1 MEKEDR
7 KNRFAPS
14 IWFDTNFLVGFLG
27 SANEL
32 KKQFNDQKYSIS
44 EEKISSRLLNHYY
57 LEGIVDDDRPN
68 GKGWKKFSISEIIWI
83 QIIVKLRR
91 FGLDLKRI
99 KAAKDE
105 INQYKLKDSISKF
118 PLLDF
123 YSIVALQSNEPI
135 KFIVFESGE
144 AHIVRQIDIDI
155 ANQVGLIVEDFISID
170 INRLVSEVFTK
181 KTIQTDYLNYSNIP
195 KSPLIKE
202 IENSLSAKDIQS
214 ITIRVKN
221 QDYLVDEEFF
231 TKDKVKANAL
241 MSALKFGRLVE
252 NRNGGKST
260 YQITNKKKLKKGRKS
275 LSHLSAYQNN

>member
-260 YQITNKKKLKKGRKS
+260 YQITNKKKLKKG
-275 LSHLSAYQNN
+275 